1 VALHAWSDVGVFPIL
16 GMDWHKYEQQGHE
29 ILGER
34 LAGWQEHYPDVH
46 VQRRIVCDRPAR
58 WLVDESRKA
67 QLVVV
72 GTRGRGG
79 VSGMLLG
86 SVSTAV
92 AESASAPAIVVPSS
106 VQPAAAARVST
117 ADSIPRAS

>member
-16 GMDWHKYEQQGHE
+16 GMDWHTYEQEGHE

-34 LAGWQEHYPDVH
+34 LAGWQERYPDVH

-72 GTRGRGG
+72 GSRGRGG
-79 VSGMLLG
+79 VPAMLLG

-92 AESASAPAIVVPSS
+92 AESASAPAVVVPS
-106 VQPAAAARVST
+106 
-117 ADSIPRAS
+117 